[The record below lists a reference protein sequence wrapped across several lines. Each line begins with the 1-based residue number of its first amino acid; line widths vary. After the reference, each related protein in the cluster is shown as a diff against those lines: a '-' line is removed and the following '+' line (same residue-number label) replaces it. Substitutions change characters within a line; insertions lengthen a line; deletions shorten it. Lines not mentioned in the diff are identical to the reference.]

1 MQFREGTWAA
11 NRLGQSEV
19 EMRVMEQKIVKGK
32 WDEIKGEVRKAW
44 GRLTEDELEK
54 TKGDLKA
61 VKGLIEQKYGQKKED
76 LETRLDDIFNRFS
89 KNDAKTDSQRDQG
102 RRQ

>member
-1 MQFREGTWAA
+1 
-11 NRLGQSEV
+11 
-19 EMRVMEQKIVKGK
+19 MEQKIVKGK